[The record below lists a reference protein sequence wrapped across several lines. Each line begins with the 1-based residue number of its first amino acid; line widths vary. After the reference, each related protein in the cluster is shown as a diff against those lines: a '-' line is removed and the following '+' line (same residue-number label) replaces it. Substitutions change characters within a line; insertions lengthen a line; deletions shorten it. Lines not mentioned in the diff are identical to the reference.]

1 MPQGWDYM
9 VRKFDWATEEAKL
22 ISFLEQVGPDGWELV
37 AVLPTGPATPDTHYV
52 YFKRARVSPQDVF
65 DVDVLPS

>member
-1 MPQGWDYM
+1 MLQGWDYM

-22 ISFLEQVGPDGWELV
+22 ISFLEQIGPDGWELV

-52 YFKRARVSPQDVF
+52 VGSEQR
-65 DVDVLPS
+65 PSC